1 MVHSRF
7 PVISGFRV
15 SWDSRLPP
23 GQRVLGMWLQK
34 EVTDRNHADGG
45 TITPILVDSDEI
57 KPEREGKKYK
67 IVTREY
73 MAQGHDGFLS
83 LEGSKYLVDDEV
95 GRMYSTLVRQY
106 LLVSYPTIP
115 PHNKPLHVFR
125 LVGFPLCE
133 QDGLSEQ

>member
-1 MVHSRF
+1 M
-7 PVISGFRV
+7 
-15 SWDSRLPP
+15 
-23 GQRVLGMWLQK
+23 LGMWLQK